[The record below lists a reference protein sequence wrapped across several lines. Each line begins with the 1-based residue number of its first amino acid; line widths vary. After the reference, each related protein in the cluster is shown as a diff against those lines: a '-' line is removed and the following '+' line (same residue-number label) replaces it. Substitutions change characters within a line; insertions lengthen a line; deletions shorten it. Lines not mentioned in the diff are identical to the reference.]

1 MRHGI
6 GEMVQLNGVKY
17 RGMWFMNAREGV
29 GAEIISEMHT
39 FHGNFKNGRK
49 NSYGIYKWPDGA
61 SYEGSWVDNKITGF
75 GIYKWADGRMFT
87 GEWVNCK
94 TGGFG
99 VYNWPDGRRYE
110 GFFMKDKRQGYGTLM
125 TPNNYTYSGG
135 WLNGKQHG
143 YGFIYTDKGE
153 FKYGMWVNG
162 IKLLKLTPT
171 QAQEVQEGR
180 MDLYTTMKQKGLDD
194 PVQYWQDIAVLT
206 NKFEPFDTFQTEQG
220 IFELKVSRL

>member
-1 MRHGI
+1 
-6 GEMVQLNGVKY
+6 
-17 RGMWFMNAREGV
+17 
-29 GAEIISEMHT
+29 
-39 FHGNFKNGRK
+39 
-49 NSYGIYKWPDGA
+49 
-61 SYEGSWVDNKITGF
+61 
-75 GIYKWADGRMFT
+75 MFT

-110 GFFMKDKRQGYGTLM
+110 GFFTRDKRQGYGTLM

-162 IKLLKLTPT
+162 SKILKLTSS
-171 QAQEVQEGR
+171 QATAVQEGR
-180 MDLYTTMKQKGLDD
+180 LDLYVTIKEKGVED
-194 PVQYWQDIAVLT
+194 PV
-206 NKFEPFDTFQTEQG
+206 
-220 IFELKVSRL
+220 